1 MSLAWEH
8 LLPRSMF
15 HVLRIYSELY
25 PIGRSHGWYISSY
38 LAHCLL

>member
-25 PIGRSHGWYISSY
+25 PI
-38 LAHCLL
+38 